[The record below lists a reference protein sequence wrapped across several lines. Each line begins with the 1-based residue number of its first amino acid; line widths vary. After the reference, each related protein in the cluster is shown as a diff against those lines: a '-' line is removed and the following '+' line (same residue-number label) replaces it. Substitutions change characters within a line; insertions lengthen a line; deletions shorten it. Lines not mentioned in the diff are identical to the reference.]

1 MSEISLTG
9 YKRRIREYAD
19 SHAQEIGDSKISR
32 LATKLCK
39 RQARMLDED
48 LERIFM
54 HSDPTPKKA
63 FRNIEDAE
71 KEKAASARTLTA

>member
-1 MSEISLTG
+1 MSEMSLTG
-9 YKRRIREYAD
+9 YKRRIREYATT
-19 SHAQEIGDSKISR
+19 HHEEIGDSKISR

-54 HSDPTPKKA
+54 HSDPVPKKA
-63 FRNIEDAE
+63 IRNIE
-71 KEKAASARTLTA
+71 KEIAASAGTLTA